1 MLSSPSM
8 FNTPSAAQDLPPE
21 SAYIQPT
28 LNHGLRIWW
37 AYYWPTTVVTSFLT
51 FCTAYWVRVFYQR
64 AVISAQAAKIL
75 LAVSPYAITAA
86 TGLLVF
92 RYILGKRFRD
102 FRVALLPRVA
112 RSDATP
118 LRPVWRRTVRVWW
131 TFTWRS
137 VVYTVLLSFLANV
150 SLGIVTGML
159 SEMNRIMAVV
169 VPIIQGLMIGAAVGL
184 FVVYSNI
191 LDEEFGDFRVVL
203 LPREAPAQNPMAAS
217 VPPQTQP
224 SA

>member
-1 MLSSPSM
+1 M
-8 FNTPSAAQDLPPE
+8 
-21 SAYIQPT
+21 
-28 LNHGLRIWW
+28 
-37 AYYWPTTVVTSFLT
+37 
-51 FCTAYWVRVFYQR
+51 
-64 AVISAQAAKIL
+64 
-75 LAVSPYAITAA
+75 
-86 TGLLVF
+86 
-92 RYILGKRFRD
+92 
-102 FRVALLPRVA
+102 A

>member
-1 MLSSPSM
+1 M
-8 FNTPSAAQDLPPE
+8 FDMPSAAHKFQPE
-21 SAYIQPT
+21 PAYIQPT

-37 AYYWPTTVVTSFLT
+37 AYYWPTTVAAALLT
-51 FCTAYWVRVFYQR
+51 FCTIYWVRVLYGR
-64 AVISAQAAKIL
+64 AAISAQTAKVL
-75 LAVSPYAITAA
+75 FGVSPYTLTAVI
-86 TGLLVF
+86 GLLVF
-92 RYILGKRFRD
+92 RYILGKRFRH
-102 FRVALLPRVA
+102 FRLALLPRA
-112 RSDATP
+112 APAGSDATP
-118 LRPVWRRTVRVWW
+118 LPAVWRRTARVWW

-137 VVYTVLLSFLANV
+137 VVYSVVLSFLANV

-159 SEMNRIMAVV
+159 SEMNRTLAVL
-169 VPIIQGLMIGAAVGL
+169 VPMIRDLLIGAAVGL

-203 LPREAPAQNPMAAS
+203 LPREAAAQAPMAAS